1 MTSDRN
7 KMALPPAVRTVA
19 FISISVVLAVVIGG
33 LHAGMPPSDMLIC
46 GLVAGTGVALVS
58 AVEAWLFERLGTPLP
73 EPTLPLR
80 PAVRRSVPP
89 KLPRPV

>member
-1 MTSDRN
+1 MTYDRN
-7 KMALPPAVRTVA
+7 EMAVRPAVRTVA
-19 FISISVVLAVVIGG
+19 FLSISVVAGVVIGG
-33 LHAGMPPSDMLIC
+33 LYAGMPLSDMLIC

-80 PAVRRSVPP
+80 SAVSRSVAP